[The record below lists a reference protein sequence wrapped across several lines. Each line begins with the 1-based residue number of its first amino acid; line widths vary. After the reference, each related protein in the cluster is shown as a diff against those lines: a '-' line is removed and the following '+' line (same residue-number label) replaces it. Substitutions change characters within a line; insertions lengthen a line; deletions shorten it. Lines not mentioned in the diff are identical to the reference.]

1 MLLLRLVR
9 YLVLVQYIPSI
20 IRTTRMFLS
29 CRNDVKAVLV
39 VLPPLSK
46 GKEAKEDGKEKTD
59 QLEFVCHEQHQGDN
73 DNDDGGGVELTFL
86 LGVQVVGSAAA
97 ADDQH

>member
-1 MLLLRLVR
+1 M
-9 YLVLVQYIPSI
+9 
-20 IRTTRMFLS
+20 
-29 CRNDVKAVLV
+29 
-39 VLPPLSK
+39 
-46 GKEAKEDGKEKTD
+46 
-59 QLEFVCHEQHQGDN
+59 EFVCHEQHQGDN